1 MKAGGEMFTIN
12 TKSQLPIYEQI
23 IQKIKEQVVKGILQE
38 GEKILSIREFAS
50 RIGVNPNTV
59 SKAYQELE
67 RQEVIVTVKGKGTFI
82 ANQQDKVSSPKKL
95 AETKIKLKETILDL
109 VYLGINVE
117 EIHRLSDEYSQDIIG
132 GDMVEG

>member
-1 MKAGGEMFTIN
+1 MFTIN

-23 IQKIKEQVVKGILQE
+23 VQKIKEQVVKGILRE

-82 ANQQDKVSSPKKL
+82 ANQEDKVSSPKKL

-117 EIHRLSDEYSQDIIG
+117 EIHKLSDEYSQDIIG

>member
-12 TKSQLPIYEQI
+12 TKSRLPIYEQI
-23 IQKIKEQVVKGILQE
+23 VQKIKEQVVKGILQE
-38 GEKILSIREFAS
+38 GEKILSIRGFAS

-82 ANQQDKVSSPKKL
+82 ANQKDKVSSPKKL